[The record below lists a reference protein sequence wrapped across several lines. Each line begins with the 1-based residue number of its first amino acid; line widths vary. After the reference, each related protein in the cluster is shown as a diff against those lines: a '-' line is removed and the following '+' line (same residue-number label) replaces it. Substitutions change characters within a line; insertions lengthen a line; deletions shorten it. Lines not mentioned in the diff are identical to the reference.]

1 MEKYTTQELTGKL
14 INQLKMELHSYQK
27 SAESLN
33 RNITKLMNDGLN
45 ESKRYNTMK
54 LNLQE
59 MDFLI
64 SWTNKQISELA
75 K

>member
-64 SWTNKQISELA
+64 SWTKKQISELT